1 MTPYMYIK
9 KQERRNILRAGISLA
24 SAPLLGGLVS
34 CSGEQENPGAQ
45 SVQVAQ
51 ETEIPQEVIQAPSL
65 LPTEPLSD
73 RVILISN
80 APGNVLALET
90 DNGNVLIDSGSATLA
105 PSVQLTIQ
113 ETLDASNVHTLINTH
128 YHADQSGGNALFG
141 EAGAAI
147 HAHEITRQW
156 LSSDYYV
163 PAEERWVSA
172 LPVIARPTHTFREKE
187 EMMVG
192 EETIEFG
199 YMLEAHTRG
208 DAYVFLRDS
217 NIVAVG
223 DVASPLRD
231 PSLDWYAGGW
241 LGGRVDAMDEL
252 LKLANEDTLFV
263 PAYGPVPEY
272 QAERDMMWH
281 LWERC
286 STLVNNGRS
295 AQDILDAGVM
305 DEIDR
310 TFDDPYKFLYDT
322 AKGLWAHYT
331 NFGGNVV

>member
-1 MTPYMYIK
+1 MTQYIK
-9 KQERRNILRAGISLA
+9 KEERRKILRTGISLA

-34 CSGEQENPGAQ
+34 CSREQQ
-45 SVQVAQ
+45 SVEAQQEEETLEVAQ
-51 ETEIPQEVIQAPSL
+51 VTQPPTL
-65 LPTEPLSD
+65 LPTEALSE
-73 RVILISN
+73 RVILINN

-90 DNGNVLIDSGSATLA
+90 DNGVVLVDSGSAAMA
-105 PSVQLTIQ
+105 PSVQMTLQ
-113 ETLDASNVHTLINTH
+113 ESLANSQVHTLINTH
-128 YHADQSGGNALFG
+128 YHADQSGGNPLFG

-147 HAHEITRQW
+147 HSHEITRQW
-156 LSSDYYV
+156 LSSDHYI

-172 LPVIARPTHTFREKE
+172 LPVIGRPTHTFRGKE
-187 EMMVG
+187 EMTAG
-192 EETIEFG
+192 AESIEFG
-199 YMLEAHTRG
+199 YLLEAHTRG
-208 DAYVFLRDS
+208 DAYVYLRDS
-217 NIVAVG
+217 NILAVG

-241 LGGRVDAMDEL
+241 LGGRVDAMDDL
-252 LKLANEDTLFV
+252 LEVANADTLIV
-263 PAYGPVPEY
+263 PAYGPVMTLAEY

-295 AQDILDAGVM
+295 AQDVLDAGVM

-310 TFDDPYKFLYDT
+310 TFDDPYQFLYDV